1 MIPINLA
8 LVSLS
13 QAVDFGD
20 LAKVS
25 AALQKQLIRDFE
37 PLWNV
42 QATID
47 AFARL
52 EDVPLG
58 YWRILIVDTFAQGG
72 QHRDRHN
79 QPYALV
85 AAGSS
90 WSLIASH
97 EMLEMLVDPFG
108 NRLVASQSPIDAQGR
123 VEFLVEV
130 CDPCQGDDFGYT
142 VNGVLVSDF
151 YTPNYFDPLQATGVR
166 YSYTGAITAPRQVLA
181 GGYLSWR
188 EPVAGDW
195 FQEHRTGVQ
204 SQFKNLG
211 PLRPGANSLRAMID
225 ARTPETRSL
234 ANVPVDHQSM
244 QYARQRLQ
252 IAQRGAVAQAG
263 DLEETL
269 FRLDRSLSKAIR
281 AQREPTYES
290 PRTERPT
297 AGARPTITSKKPK
310 RKAKSRR
317 RRPAR

>member
-1 MIPINLA
+1 MLPINLA
-8 LVSLS
+8 LVSLAP
-13 QAVDFGD
+13 AVGFSD

-25 AALQKQLIRDFE
+25 AALQRQLIRDFE
-37 PLWNV
+37 PIWNV

-47 AFARL
+47 PFARL

-58 YWRILIVDTFAQGG
+58 YWRILVVDTFAEGG

-108 NRLVASQSPIDAQGR
+108 NRLVAGQSPMDAQGR
-123 VEFLVEV
+123 VEFLVEI

-151 YTPNYFDPLQATGVR
+151 YTPNYFDPVRANSVR
-166 YSYTGAITAPRQVLA
+166 YSFTGAVTGPRQVLP

-188 EPVAGDW
+188 EPVNGGW
-195 FQEHRTGVQ
+195 FQEHRDGAQ
-204 SQFKNLG
+204 SRFKDLG

-225 ARTPETRSL
+225 ARTPETRAL
-234 ANVPVDHQSM
+234 AHVPVDHESM
-244 QYARQRLQ
+244 QYARRRLEM
-252 IAQRGAVAQAG
+252 AQRGAEAQAG
-263 DLEETL
+263 ELKAAL
-269 FRLDRSLSKAIR
+269 SRLGR
-281 AQREPTYES
+281 S
-290 PRTERPT
+290 PRTSQR
-297 AGARPTITSKKPK
+297 R
-310 RKAKSRR
+310 RKAKPRKR
-317 RRPAR
+317 

>member
-1 MIPINLA
+1 MLPINLA
-8 LVSLS
+8 LVSLAPTVS
-13 QAVDFGD
+13 FGD

-25 AALQKQLIRDFE
+25 AALQKQLVRDFE
-37 PLWNV
+37 PIWAA

-47 AFARL
+47 PFARL
-52 EDVPLG
+52 DDVPLG
-58 YWRILIVDTFAQGG
+58 YWRILVVDTFAQGG

-108 NRLVASQSPIDAQGR
+108 NRLVAGQSPIDAQGR
-123 VEFLVEV
+123 VEFLVEI

-166 YSYTGAITAPRQVLA
+166 YSYTGAVTAPRQVLS

-188 EPVAGDW
+188 EPVAGNW
-195 FQEHRTGVQ
+195 FQEHRTGAQ
-204 SQFKNLG
+204 PQFKDLG

-244 QYARQRLQ
+244 QYARRRLEF
-252 IAQRGAVAQAG
+252 AERGASAQAG
-263 DLEETL
+263 DLRATL
-269 FRLDRSLSKAIR
+269 SRLDRSLSKTIAN
-281 AQREPTYES
+281 QRDQSYES
-290 PRTERPT
+290 RPRTELPT
-297 AGARPTITSKKPK
+297 GRSSSPTRRKKPSRTRKTTSRK
-310 RKAKSRR
+310 RR
-317 RRPAR
+317 